1 MCIRDSYLV
10 VGRVPLNRQRVSD
23 GAYLTADS
31 FSGLKA
37 GSAPVCRSHWQEDGY
52 TCQHAAA
59 WAIDGDGLTVVHL
72 LDDERP
78 QERALL
84 DDVRAARLFWSYG
97 QQGTPDTTRQAVAQH
112 GQRGRVY
119 WPAALKSQ
127 TVGHWAYVPV
137 ANFTQDAPIYI
148 LGTDYGAG
156 WRLDGGALSQNETW
170 NRTWTTN

>member
-1 MCIRDSYLV
+1 MTRYLV

-37 GSAPVCRSHWQEDGY
+37 GSAPVCRSHWREDGY
-52 TCQHAAA
+52 TCKHSAA
-59 WAIDGDGLTVVHL
+59 WALDGDGLTVVHL

-84 DDVRAARLFWSYG
+84 DEVREGRLFWSYG
-97 QQGTPDTTRQAVAQH
+97 QQGTPDATRQAIAQQAAQH
-112 GQRGRVY
+112 GQGGRVY
-119 WPAALKSQ
+119 WPSALKSQ
-127 TVGHWAYVPV
+127 TVAHWAYVPV

-148 LGTDYGAG
+148 LGTDSGAG
-156 WRLDGGALSQNETW
+156 WRLESGVLSQYETW
-170 NRTWTTN
+170 NRT